1 MQLDLLRRMRPYPWH
16 VIVPV
21 VVYLFLS
28 LAGVTQ
34 SSIGADVLR
43 EDPANPAGIMI
54 GDALTIR
61 SDEFLTSTP
70 IDIGVT
76 ATGSAATLNPLAQS
90 QAFFTQLP
98 SGPVSSVVLFDGTAL
113 RAGTF
118 LPDQMLVAARWW
130 LPFLLLVLA
139 APAFFRAVTGS
150 RWIGYLAAA
159 LVLFSPATAWWSFN
173 QVEILGF
180 ALAGSVGLMR
190 SVEAWASGRRW
201 PAVGWGALAA
211 LLLARTPL
219 YYQPW
224 AIVLVSAVVLV
235 AVAAVVVPAAGRRRR
250 VAAVAGVGGLTAV
263 LLGAIVLENLEAIS
277 ASMATLYP
285 GERVATGGPNGFQEI
300 FGGTNLGRL
309 GDYTTFNGTSA
320 SEISSSFAVAG
331 VWVVVLLAHRL
342 GYRDPAHRAAVWA
355 LTAVT
360 AFWFAWTTIEFGAL
374 GTHIPLANLVPS
386 GRAADILGYLSVLLL
401 CLVLPALPD
410 RPGFGVSLLAALVT
424 AGAAANAGSLLR
436 SQNIPEMSIRWIWL
450 CALLLAVVVFMI
462 TFRPRR
468 PAGYLLAGG
477 LALLLVWD
485 VNPLLFGLGDLR
497 GTPVAD
503 QMLDEGRTARQDGEV
518 WATDAYATD
527 TLLIATGVPSLSG
540 RQMSGPR
547 TDAWEALDPDGLYEE
562 QWNRGGSYVWVVWTD
577 DDTLTMSNPSPDVIL
592 VSTSPCVL
600 AERSPDLSQVVS
612 SRELDA
618 SCLVEERTFDWGGG
632 TRWVYSV
639 TP

>member
-1 MQLDLLRRMRPYPWH
+1 MQLDLRRLRPYPWH

-21 VVYLFLS
+21 IVYLALS
-28 LAGVTQ
+28 VAGVTQ

-43 EDPANPAGIMI
+43 EDPTDPAGVMI
-54 GDALTIR
+54 GSALTIR

-76 ATGSAATLNPLAQS
+76 ATGSTATLNPLAES

-98 SGPVSSVVLFDGTAL
+98 SGPVSSLVLFDGTAL

-150 RWIGYLAAA
+150 RYIGYLAAA
-159 LVLFSPATAWWSFN
+159 LILFSPSTAWWSFT

-180 ALAGSVGLMR
+180 ALAGALGLLR
-190 SVEAWASGRRW
+190 AVDAWVAERRW
-201 PAVGWGALAA
+201 RALGWGALAA

-235 AVAAVVVPAAGRRRR
+235 AVVVAVVPAPARRRR
-250 VAAVAGVGGLTAV
+250 VVAVAGVGTATAA
-263 LLGAIVLENLEAIS
+263 LLGAIVVENLDAIS

-309 GDYTTFNGTSA
+309 ETYTTFTGTSA
-320 SEISSSFAVAG
+320 SEISSSFAVVG
-331 VWVVVLLAHRL
+331 VWAVLLIAHRL
-342 GYRDPAHRAAVWA
+342 TYRDQAHRAAVWVLA
-355 LTAVT
+355 SVT
-360 AFWFAWTTIEFGAL
+360 AFWFAWTTVEFGAL
-374 GTHIPLANLVPS
+374 GTHIPLANLVPA
-386 GRAADILGYLSVLLL
+386 GRAADILGYLCVLLL
-401 CLVLPALPD
+401 CLVLPGLPD
-410 RPGFGVSLLAALVT
+410 RTGLGFSLLSAVVT

-436 SQNIPEMSIRWIWL
+436 SQNIPEMSIRWIWG
-450 CALLLAVVVFMI
+450 CALLLAVTVFVI
-462 TFRPRR
+462 TYRPRR
-468 PAGYLLAGG
+468 PAGYVLAGG
-477 LALLLVWD
+477 LAFLLVWT
-485 VNPLLFGLGDLR
+485 VNPVIVGLGDLR

-503 QMLDEGRTARQDGEV
+503 QMLDEGKAARAEGDV

-527 TLLIATGVPSLSG
+527 SLLIATGVPSLSG

-547 TDAWEALDPDGLYEE
+547 TEAWEALDPDGLYETE
-562 QWNRGGSYVWVVWTD
+562 WNRGGSYVWVVWTD
-577 DDTLTMSNPSPDVIL
+577 EDTLTMSNPSPDVIL

-618 SCLVEERTFDWGGG
+618 SCLVEERTFDWGGA